1 MEGWRMAEPRSK
13 VLASTA
19 LFTALTLA
27 LNLSPIKFPAP
38 FAPFLYYQIWEIP
51 IVAAL
56 LIYGLKVG
64 AAVTIINTAALIA
77 LFPGALPT
85 GPLYNMVAVLS
96 MLLAIY
102 AVVKMRGSASNLG
115 GTTLILSTLL
125 GIVSRVVV
133 MTIMNYA
140 FIRYPPPLGFSMPE
154 ESILVLLPLI
164 AAFNAT
170 LALYTIPIGYLVA
183 KAVASK
189 IQIVGQNNLK
199 KLEAKL

>member
-1 MEGWRMAEPRSK
+1 MAEPRSR

-19 LFTALTLA
+19 LFTALTVA

-56 LIYGLKVG
+56 FLFGLKVG
-64 AAVTIINTAALIA
+64 VVVTIINTGALIA

-96 MLLAIY
+96 MLFAIY
-102 AVVKMRGSASNLG
+102 AAANLMGPASNPWG
-115 GTTLILSTLL
+115 VTLVLSTLL
-125 GIVSRVVV
+125 GTVSRVVV
-133 MTIMNYA
+133 MSIMNYA
-140 FIRYPPPLGFSMPE
+140 LIRYPPPLGFSMPE
-154 ESILVLLPLI
+154 ESIVALLPLI
-164 AAFNAT
+164 GVFNAT

-183 KAVASK
+183 KAVTSK
-189 IQIVGQNNLK
+189 IQIPRPNNLE

>member
-1 MEGWRMAEPRSK
+1 MAEPRSK

-102 AVVKMRGSASNLG
+102 AIVKMRGSASNLG

-125 GIVSRVVV
+125 GIVSKVVV

-140 FIRYPPPLGFSMPE
+140 LIRYPPPLGFSMPE

>member
-1 MEGWRMAEPRSK
+1 MAEPRSR

-27 LNLSPIKFPAP
+27 LTLSPIKFPAP

-56 LIYGLKVG
+56 LLYGLKVG
-64 AAVTIINTAALIA
+64 VAVTIINTAALLAI
-77 LFPGALPT
+77 FPGSLPT

-102 AVVKMRGSASNLG
+102 ATVRMRGSASNLG
-115 GTTLILSTLL
+115 GATLALSTLT
-125 GIVSRVVV
+125 GIVGRVVV
-133 MTIMNYA
+133 MAIMNYA
-140 FIRYPPPLGFSMPE
+140 LIRYPPPIGFSLPE
-154 ESILVLLPLI
+154 ESIVALLPLI
-164 AAFNAT
+164 CVFNAT
-170 LALYTIPIGYLVA
+170 LTLYTIPIGYLVA

-189 IQIVGQNNLK
+189 IQRVGQTTSSSRK
-199 KLEAKL
+199 

>member
-1 MEGWRMAEPRSK
+1 MAEPRSR

-102 AVVKMRGSASNLG
+102 AIVKMRGSASNLG

-125 GIVSRVVV
+125 GIVGRVVV

-140 FIRYPPPLGFSMPE
+140 LIRYPPPLGFSMPE

>member
-1 MEGWRMAEPRSK
+1 MAEPRSR

-96 MLLAIY
+96 MLLAIC

-140 FIRYPPPLGFSMPE
+140 LIRYPPPLGFSMPE

>member
-1 MEGWRMAEPRSK
+1 MAEPKSR
-13 VLASTA
+13 LIASTA

-51 IVAAL
+51 IVASL
-56 LIYGLKVG
+56 LLYGLKVG
-64 AAVTIINTAALIA
+64 VAVTIINTAALLA

-102 AVVKMRGSASNLG
+102 ATMNLRGSALNMG
-115 GTTLILSTLL
+115 CITLVLLTLL
-125 GIVSRVVV
+125 GTVGRVVV

-140 FIRYPPPLGFSMPE
+140 LIRYPPPLGFSLPE
-154 ESILVLLPLI
+154 ESIIALLPLI
-164 AAFNAT
+164 GAFNTT
-170 LALYTIPIGYLVA
+170 LALYTIPLGYIVA
-183 KAVASK
+183 KVVATK
-189 IQIVGQNNLK
+189 IQIPKQNNFQQPK
-199 KLEAKL
+199 AKL

>member
-102 AVVKMRGSASNLG
+102 AIVKMRGSASNLG

-133 MTIMNYA
+133 MTIMNYTL
-140 FIRYPPPLGFSMPE
+140 IRYPPPLGFSMPE

>member
-1 MEGWRMAEPRSK
+1 MEGWYMAEPRSK

-56 LIYGLKVG
+56 LLYGLKVG
-64 AAVTIINTAALIA
+64 VAVTIINTAALIA
-77 LFPGALPT
+77 IFPGALPT

-96 MLLAIY
+96 MLLAVY
-102 AVVKMRGSASNLG
+102 AAMKLRGSSSDLR

-125 GIVSRVVV
+125 GVVGRVV
-133 MTIMNYA
+133 MMAIMNYA
-140 FIRYPPPLGFSMPE
+140 LIRYPPPIGFSLPE
-154 ESILVLLPLI
+154 ESIVALLPFI
-164 AAFNAT
+164 CVFNAT
-170 LALYTIPIGYLVA
+170 LALYTIPVGYLVA

-189 IQIVGQNNLK
+189 IQIVGQSNLK
-199 KLEAKL
+199 QPKVKL

>member
-1 MEGWRMAEPRSK
+1 MAEPRSK

-102 AVVKMRGSASNLG
+102 AIVKMRGSASHLG

-140 FIRYPPPLGFSMPE
+140 LIRYPPPLGFSMPE

>member
-1 MEGWRMAEPRSK
+1 MAEPRSK

-56 LIYGLKVG
+56 LLYGLKVG
-64 AAVTIINTAALIA
+64 VAVTIINTAALIA
-77 LFPGALPT
+77 IFPGALPT

-96 MLLAIY
+96 MLLAVY
-102 AVVKMRGSASNLG
+102 VAMMLRGSSSDLR

-125 GIVSRVVV
+125 GVVGRVV
-133 MTIMNYA
+133 MMAIMNYA
-140 FIRYPPPLGFSMPE
+140 LIRYPPPIGFSLPE
-154 ESILVLLPLI
+154 ESIVALLPFI
-164 AAFNAT
+164 CVFNAT
-170 LALYTIPIGYLVA
+170 LALYTIPVGYLVA

-189 IQIVGQNNLK
+189 IQIVGQSNLK
-199 KLEAKL
+199 QPKVKL

>member
-102 AVVKMRGSASNLG
+102 AIVKMRGSASNLG

-140 FIRYPPPLGFSMPE
+140 LIRYPPPLGFSMPE

>member
-102 AVVKMRGSASNLG
+102 AIVKMRGSASNLG

-140 FIRYPPPLGFSMPE
+140 LIRYPPPLGFSMPE

-189 IQIVGQNNLK
+189 IQIVRQNNLK

>member
-1 MEGWRMAEPRSK
+1 MAEPRSR

-38 FAPFLYYQIWEIP
+38 YAPFLYYQIWEIP

-56 LIYGLKVG
+56 LLYGLKVG
-64 AAVTIINTAALIA
+64 VAVTIINTAALIA

-102 AVVKMRGSASNLG
+102 AAVSLMGSNLG
-115 GTTLILSTLL
+115 STTLILSTIL
-125 GIVSRVVV
+125 GTLSRVVV
-133 MTIMNYA
+133 MTIMNYTL
-140 FIRYPPPLGFSMPE
+140 IRYPPPIGFSFPE
-154 ESILVLLPLI
+154 ESIVGLLPLI
-164 AAFNAT
+164 AAFNTT
-170 LALYTIPIGYLVA
+170 LTLYTIPIGYLVA
-183 KAVASK
+183 KAVAAK
-189 IQIVGQNNLK
+189 IQILK
-199 KLEAKL
+199 TTSNSQK

>member
-1 MEGWRMAEPRSK
+1 
-13 VLASTA
+13 
-19 LFTALTLA
+19 
-27 LNLSPIKFPAP
+27 
-38 FAPFLYYQIWEIP
+38 
-51 IVAAL
+51 
-56 LIYGLKVG
+56 
-64 AAVTIINTAALIA
+64 
-77 LFPGALPT
+77 
-85 GPLYNMVAVLS
+85 MVAVLS

-102 AVVKMRGSASNLG
+102 AIVKMRGSASNLG

-140 FIRYPPPLGFSMPE
+140 LIRYPPPLGFSMPE

>member
-1 MEGWRMAEPRSK
+1 MAEPRSR
-13 VLASTA
+13 VIASTA

-56 LIYGLKVG
+56 ILCGLKIG
-64 AAVTIINTAALIA
+64 ISVTIINTAALIA

-96 MLLAIY
+96 MLLGIY
-102 AVVKMRGSASNLG
+102 FTVNLTSSVLKFG
-115 GTTLILSTLL
+115 GTSTLLLSTLI
-125 GIVSRVVV
+125 GTVSRVVA
-133 MTIMNYA
+133 MTVMNYA
-140 FIRYPPPLGFSMPE
+140 LIRYPPPLGFSLPE
-154 ESILVLLPLI
+154 ESIMPLLPLI
-164 AAFNAT
+164 GAFNTT

-183 KAVASK
+183 KAVATK
-189 IQIVGQNNLK
+189 IQIPRQTQPQQAQSKALI
-199 KLEAKL
+199 

>member
-1 MEGWRMAEPRSK
+1 MAEPRSK

-102 AVVKMRGSASNLG
+102 AIVKMRGSASNLG

-140 FIRYPPPLGFSMPE
+140 LIRYPPPLGFSMPE